1 MERLTKECD
10 ALHGDFQRQ
19 EDLVSQR
26 DGVIAELRDEACTL
40 WASGWLAFQSRA
52 AKVFP
57 GLDFNFQFP
66 DEEEAE
72 EFVSED
78 EADLGVY
85 SDTPSSV
92 PLPGEPE
99 VPAKVGSPLSP
110 ARDSPSDLH
119 SLEAHTTD
127 ATRSSTS
134 NI

>member
-1 MERLTKECD
+1 MACFSTQSYQ
-10 ALHGDFQRQ
+10 GF
-19 EDLVSQR
+19 S
-26 DGVIAELRDEACTL
+26 GFEL
-40 WASGWLAFQSRA
+40 
-52 AKVFP
+52 
-57 GLDFNFQFP
+57 QFLIP

-78 EADLGVY
+78 EADHGVY

-99 VPAKVGSPLSP
+99 VPAKAGSPLSP
-110 ARDSPSDLH
+110 ARASPSDLH
-119 SLEAHTTD
+119 NLEARTTE